1 MVQTQAALASPQA
14 QVAQAQASAV
24 QARANLN
31 RLEEVHRLSGGK
43 VPSETELDTGRAE
56 NPRAQAGVRAANAQ
70 VAQARAALASAPTN
84 LSTATI
90 HSPVTGVV
98 LPPTNDPCQRRT
110 TVVQGKSVYAS
121 VNPGG
126 HR

>member
-56 NPRAQAGVRAANAQ
+56 NPRAQAGVRAANAR
-70 VAQARAALASAPTN
+70 VAQAPAALSADQTN
-84 LSTATI
+84 LSQATSY
-90 HSPVTGVV
+90 SPANGVV
-98 LPPTNDPCQRRT
+98 PSRQVHPGHQVRAPFKTPDP
-110 TVVQGKSVYAS
+110 
-121 VNPGG
+121 
-126 HR
+126 

>member
-43 VPSETELDTGRAE
+43 VPSETELDPGRAE
-56 NPRAQAGVRAANAQ
+56 NQRAQAGARAANAQ
-70 VAQARAALASAPTN
+70 VAQADRKS
-84 LSTATI
+84 
-90 HSPVTGVV
+90 
-98 LPPTNDPCQRRT
+98 
-110 TVVQGKSVYAS
+110 VVQGKRVSVR
-121 VNPGG
+121 VDPGG
-126 HR
+126 GRTIPKNTPGSQ

>member
-43 VPSETELDTGRAE
+43 VPSETELDTGSAE
-56 NPRAQAGVRAANAQ
+56 NQRAQAGVRAANAQ
-70 VAQARAALASAPTN
+70 VAQARAALSSAQTN
-84 LSTATI
+84 LSKATI
-90 HSPVTGVV
+90 YSPVPGVV
-98 LPPTNDPCQRRT
+98 LSRQIDPGQRSEEHTSELQSLMRI
-110 TVVQGKSVYAS
+110 SYA
-121 VNPGG
+121 VF
-126 HR
+126 